1 MAPRVLAALALL
13 ARLADHGAAA
23 QARIGIEDLRPAVAE
38 PAVAHDQHPL
48 AVGELARHGFHAE
61 GAAAGNQHGRVGVID
76 VLEHA
81 QDVLHH
87 AHEFLGH
94 VVERSVGVDHREFE
108 QAIGIDIGQKSG
120 HGVISIENSWA
131 AYHAA
136 VQPLARQALATR
148 CAALVPSSRSR
159 RRPRLLK
166 HPNACASSTI
176 CRRLRLC
183 SP

>member
-76 VLEHA
+76 LLEHA

-87 AHEFLGH
+87 AHELLGH
-94 VVERSVGVDHREFE
+94 VVERSIGVDHREFE

-120 HGVISIENSWA
+120 HGGYLHRKQLGSLSRSGTASGPPGTLATPA
-131 AYHAA
+131 APLLCQAHAHAA
-136 VQPLARQALATR
+136 D
-148 CAALVPSSRSR
+148 CD
-159 RRPRLLK
+159 
-166 HPNACASSTI
+166 C
-176 CRRLRLC
+176 
-183 SP
+183 